1 MRMVMLMVMRM
12 LMGGDADVDERRS
25 VTGTLAPLHNYLAI
39 LPLLFVTRLEISEK
53 KAPEVVKLHRNV

>member
-1 MRMVMLMVMRM
+1 
-12 LMGGDADVDERRS
+12 MGGDADVDERRS